1 MPLLFPFVPRKGAPL
16 PIPME
21 RVVSPAHHEPA
32 RSVCEHPR
40 PLSPTSCGCVSLG
53 QGPGRWGPRD
63 RAELGQGHL
72 QSCLELPGTPR
83 AHPREQAGATQLHL
97 DPHRPSPGTQHP
109 PGSGV
114 RKETVKVVSASV

>member
-40 PLSPTSCGCVSLG
+40 PLSAHVLWLCEPWAGAGQVGTPG
-53 QGPGRWGPRD
+53 QG
-63 RAELGQGHL
+63 
-72 QSCLELPGTPR
+72 
-83 AHPREQAGATQLHL
+83 
-97 DPHRPSPGTQHP
+97 
-109 PGSGV
+109 
-114 RKETVKVVSASV
+114 